1 MYLWNIY
8 QWVENELP
16 VEVRRPTMAK
26 WMQAL
31 LKPLKELHSY
41 FETYRLATL
50 KKMRYNGQVI
60 VLENVLNDLY
70 DPLLRRFRIS
80 TTYDVLNPLYVYRQN
95 ETSNT
100 NPAPYLRTEQAYVQ
114 DTAHVLTRIYL
125 HTTNELGVLYD
136 FIVLAPD
143 SFIAVS
149 DITKMKATVNLHRLA
164 GKKPKYQ
171 YINSLQQF

>member
-1 MYLWNIY
+1 MKPAAP
-8 QWVENELP
+8 P
-16 VEVRRPTMAK
+16 VLRATRLLDQVRERI
-26 WMQAL
+26 
-31 LKPLKELHSY
+31 
-41 FETYRLATL
+41 
-50 KKMRYNGQVI
+50 RYKH
-60 VLENVLNDLY
+60 Y
-70 DPLLRRFRIS
+70 S
-80 TTYDVLNPLYVYRQN
+80 
-95 ETSNT
+95 
-100 NPAPYLRTEQAYVQ
+100 LRTEQAYVQ